1 MTSSRNLPAKTLPL
15 LMLVPAFSS
24 LGNVLLGKGMRGMG
38 EIPHLSFATLAV
50 YLLKTLSSVWIWL
63 GISLLLLFF
72 VSYLIVLSRAD
83 YSYVLP
89 VTATGYVLAPL
100 FAHFLLGEAV
110 PGSRWLGA
118 VLIFLGVAV
127 VGGTPPRT
135 TRRT

>member
-1 MTSSRNLPAKTLPL
+1 
-15 LMLVPAFSS
+15 MLVPAFSS

-100 FAHFLLGEAV
+100 LAHLLLGEAV
-110 PGSRWLGA
+110 PGMRWVGA
-118 VLIFLGVAV
+118 AFICLGVAV
-127 VGGTPPRT
+127 VGGTPSST
-135 TRRT
+135 TGRG